1 MKTIC
6 AISTP
11 AGLGATAM
19 IRVSGPEAFDIAG
32 TLFSE
37 QSGFD
42 GLEPNR
48 AKFASVYEVVETH
61 NFASPRTGNP
71 EDKRTLL
78 DQVVVTKFAAPH
90 SFTGEDVVEI
100 SCHGSVY
107 IQQRIIELLVKNGCR
122 MAAPGE
128 FTQRAFLNGKLD
140 LPQAEAIAD
149 LIEAQSEAAHHAA
162 MKQLQGELSDKMAV
176 MREEL
181 LQMAS
186 LLELELDF
194 SEEDVEFAD
203 RSKLLG
209 LLAHIKDE
217 VLRLLQ
223 SYKWGTML
231 KNGIPV
237 AIVGEPNVGKST
249 LLNAILQQER
259 AIVSD
264 IPGTTRDTI
273 EDTFTLNGTLFR
285 FIDTAGIRKSG
296 DAIEQLGI
304 ERSLDTIRRAAVI
317 LWIFDARKTVQ
328 EVEAEIA
335 NIADIAASDDKKIIL
350 IGNKTDLALNKSGEI
365 GKAIYISAKKSE
377 NIETVL
383 NEIDSFVRENG
394 IRDLVLLTNERHQ
407 ALLNG
412 ILTSIERTEDGL
424 RNQMPTDLVAEDVR
438 MALHDLGELT
448 GTVSSEDI
456 LNNIFGKF
464 CIGK

>member
-1 MKTIC
+1 
-6 AISTP
+6 
-11 AGLGATAM
+11 M
-19 IRVSGPEAFDIAG
+19 IRISGPEAFGIAG
-32 TLFSE
+32 KLFSAKSNFAE
-37 QSGFD
+37 
-42 GLEPNR
+42 LEPNY
-48 AKFASVYEVVETH
+48 AKFAPLYDFSNEKQE
-61 NFASPRTGNP
+61 
-71 EDKRTLL
+71 LI
-78 DQVVVTKFAAPH
+78 DQVVVTKFATPH

-107 IQQRIIELLVKNGCR
+107 IQHRIIELLIANGCR

-128 FTQRAFLNGKLD
+128 FTQRAFMNGKLD
-140 LPQAEAIAD
+140 LPQAEAISD
-149 LIEAQSEAAHHAA
+149 LIEAQSETAHHAA
-162 MKQLQGELSDKMAV
+162 MRQLQGELSGKMAV
-176 MREEL
+176 LREEL

-194 SEEDVEFAD
+194 SEEEVEFAD
-203 RSKLLG
+203 RTSLLNLLG
-209 LLAHIKDE
+209 HIKTE
-217 VLRLLQ
+217 VNSLLQ

-285 FIDTAGIRKSG
+285 FIDTAGIRESG
-296 DAIEQLGI
+296 DTIERIGI
-304 ERSLDTIRRAAVI
+304 ERAFDTIRKAAII
-317 LWIFDARKTVQ
+317 LWITDARKSSQ
-328 EVEAEIA
+328 EIESELSKITDS
-335 NIADIAASDDKKIIL
+335 IESDDKKIIL
-350 IGNKTDLALNKSGEI
+350 IGNKADLVSDSSNHIEN
-365 GKAIYISAKKSE
+365 AIYISAKKGKNLES
-377 NIETVL
+377 VL
-383 NEIDSFVRENG
+383 NEIDSFVKENH
-394 IRDLVLLTNERHQ
+394 IQDITLLTSERHQ

-412 ILTSIERTEDGL
+412 ILISIERTENGL
-424 RNQMPTDLVAEDVR
+424 KQQFPTDLVTEDVR

-448 GTVSSEDI
+448 GTISSDDI

>member
-1 MKTIC
+1 
-6 AISTP
+6 
-11 AGLGATAM
+11 M
-19 IRVSGPEAFDIAG
+19 IRVSGSEAFSIAN

-37 QSGFD
+37 KSGFAE
-42 GLEPNR
+42 LEANR
-48 AKFASVYEVVETH
+48 VKFASIFDITD
-61 NFASPRTGNP
+61 
-71 EDKRTLL
+71 DKCTLL

-107 IQQRIIELLVKNGCR
+107 IQHRIIELLVANGCR
-122 MAAPGE
+122 MAGPGE

-149 LIEAQSEAAHHAA
+149 LIEAQTETAHHTA
-162 MKQLQGELSDKMAV
+162 MQQLQGDLSDKMAKL
-176 MREEL
+176 REEL

-194 SEEDVEFAD
+194 SEEEVEFAD
-203 RSKLLG
+203 RTALLD
-209 LLAHIKDE
+209 LLAHIKTE
-217 VLRLLQ
+217 VNQLLQ

-249 LLNAILQQER
+249 LLNALLQRER

-273 EDTFTLNGTLFR
+273 EDTFVLNGTLFR
-285 FIDTAGIRKSG
+285 FIDTAGIRESG
-296 DAIEQLGI
+296 DTIERLGI
-304 ERSLDTIRRAAVI
+304 ERSLDTIRRAAII
-317 LWIFDARKTVQ
+317 LWIFDARKTIQ

-335 NIADIAASDDKKIIL
+335 NTTGSTELNDKKIIL
-350 IGNKTDLALNKSGEI
+350 IGNKTDLVSDISEQTGNVI
-365 GKAIYISAKKSE
+365 FISAKKGDNLE
-377 NIETVL
+377 LVL
-383 NEIDSFVRENG
+383 NEIDRFVQENG
-394 IRDLVLLTNERHQ
+394 IRDVTLLTNERHQ

-412 ILTSIERTEDGL
+412 ILFSIERTENGL
-424 RNQMPTDLVAEDVR
+424 RQQLPTDLVAEDVR

-448 GTVSSEDI
+448 GTVSTDDI

>member
-1 MKTIC
+1 MNTIC
-6 AISTP
+6 AIATP

-19 IRVSGPEAFDIAG
+19 IRISGSEAFSIAS

-37 QSGFD
+37 KSGFAE
-42 GLEPNR
+42 LEANR
-48 AKFASVYEVVETH
+48 AQFASLYVDVKTQ
-61 NFASPRTGNP
+61 NFASLQNDTIDN
-71 EDKRTLL
+71 KRTLL

-107 IQQRIIELLVKNGCR
+107 IQQRIIELLIAKGCR

-128 FTQRAFLNGKLD
+128 FTQRAFMNGKLD

-149 LIEAQSEAAHHAA
+149 LIEAQSETAHHAA
-162 MKQLQGELSDKMAV
+162 MQQLQGELSDKMAKL
-176 MREEL
+176 REEL
-181 LQMAS
+181 LQMSS

-194 SEEDVEFAD
+194 SEEEVEFAD
-203 RSKLLG
+203 RTALLD
-209 LLAHIKDE
+209 LLAHIKTE
-217 VLRLLQ
+217 VNQLLQ

-273 EDTFTLNGTLFR
+273 EDTFVLNGTLFR
-285 FIDTAGIRKSG
+285 FIDTAGIRES
-296 DAIEQLGI
+296 DDTIERLGI
-304 ERSLDTIRRAAVI
+304 ERSLDSIRRAAIV
-317 LWIFDARKTVQ
+317 LWIFDARKTPQ
-328 EVEAEIA
+328 EVESEISKTMDS
-335 NIADIAASDDKKIIL
+335 IELDDKKIIL
-350 IGNKTDLALNKSGEI
+350 VGNKTDLVSDKSDSSGNI
-365 GKAIYISAKKSE
+365 LFISAKKNE
-377 NIETVL
+377 NLDSVL
-383 NEIDSFVRENG
+383 AEIDRFIIENG
-394 IRDLVLLTNERHQ
+394 IRDASLLANSRHQ
-407 ALLNG
+407 ALLND
-412 ILTSIERTEDGL
+412 IATAASRAQEGL
-424 RNQMPTDLVAEDVR
+424 QNGLPADLVAEDVR

-448 GTVSSEDI
+448 GTVTTDDI

>member
-48 AKFASVYEVVETH
+48 AKFASVYEVVETQ

-424 RNQMPTDLVAEDVR
+424 RNQLPTDLVAEDVR

>member
-6 AISTP
+6 AIATP

-19 IRVSGPEAFDIAG
+19 IRISGPEAFNIAEK
-32 TLFSE
+32 LFSE
-37 QSGFD
+37 KSGF
-42 GLEPNR
+42 GVLEPNR
-48 AKFASVYEVVETH
+48 AKFATIYNIDT
-61 NFASPRTGNP
+61 NNP
-71 EDKRTLL
+71 DCDQHKIL

-107 IQQRIIELLVKNGCR
+107 IQQRIIELLIKNGCR

-128 FTQRAFLNGKLD
+128 FTQRAFLNGTFD

-149 LIEAQSEAAHHAA
+149 LIEAQSESAHHAA

-176 MREEL
+176 LREEL

-194 SEEDVEFAD
+194 SEEEVEFAD
-203 RSKLLG
+203 RITLLN

-217 VLRLLQ
+217 VNRLLQ

-237 AIVGEPNVGKST
+237 AIVGKPNVGKST
-249 LLNAILQQER
+249 LLNAILQRER

-273 EDTFTLNGTLFR
+273 EDTFVLNGTLFR
-285 FIDTAGIRKSG
+285 FIDTAGIRESG

-317 LWIFDARKTVQ
+317 LWIFDARKTIQ
-328 EVEAEIA
+328 EVETEIA
-335 NIADIAASDDKKIIL
+335 KASSSIASADKKFIL
-350 IGNKTDLALNKSGEI
+350 IGNKTDLIDDNSEKA
-365 GKAIYISAKKSE
+365 GKAIYISAKKGE
-377 NIETVL
+377 NINLVL
-383 NEIDSFVRENG
+383 NEIDSFVQENG
-394 IRDLVLLTNERHQ
+394 IRDLTLLTNERHQ

-412 ILTSIERTEDGL
+412 ILASIERTENGL
-424 RNQMPTDLVAEDVR
+424 RQQMPTDLVAEDVR

>member
-1 MKTIC
+1 MNTIC
-6 AISTP
+6 AIATP

-19 IRVSGPEAFDIAG
+19 IRISGSEAFSISN

-37 QSGFD
+37 KSGFAE
-42 GLEPNR
+42 LEPNR
-48 AKFASVYEVVETH
+48 AKFATIYNYGTEQ
-61 NFASPRTGNP
+61 P
-71 EDKRTLL
+71 ESSKREIL

-100 SCHGSVY
+100 SCHGSIF
-107 IQQRIIELLVKNGCR
+107 IQQRIIELLIANGCR

-149 LIEAQSEAAHHAA
+149 LIEAQSETAHPA

-176 MREEL
+176 LREEL

-194 SEEDVEFAD
+194 SEEEVEFAD
-203 RSKLLG
+203 RTALLN
-209 LLAHIKDE
+209 LLAHIKGE
-217 VLRLLQ
+217 VNRLLQ

-249 LLNAILQQER
+249 LLNALLQRER

-273 EDTFTLNGTLFR
+273 EDTFVLNGTLFR
-285 FIDTAGIRKSG
+285 FIDTAGIRESG

-304 ERSLDTIRRAAVI
+304 ERSLGTIRRAAVI
-317 LWIFDARKTVQ
+317 LWIFDARKTAQ
-328 EVEAEIA
+328 EVGTEISKTSSLFE
-335 NIADIAASDDKKIIL
+335 SDGKKLIL
-350 IGNKTDLALNKSGEI
+350 IGNKTDLATDKSEEI
-365 GKAIYISAKKSE
+365 GKAIYISAKKGE
-377 NIETVL
+377 NLDLLL
-383 NEIDSFVRENG
+383 NEIDRFVQENG
-394 IRDLVLLTNERHQ
+394 IRDITLLTSERHQ

-412 ILTSIERTEDGL
+412 ILASIERTENGL
-424 RNQMPTDLVAEDVR
+424 RQQLPTDLVAEDVR

-448 GTVSSEDI
+448 GKVTSDDI